1 MTMRKTMLQK
11 QGMKNSKKD
20 ASPFFMPLGRYQHVL
35 WKHSS
40 ILLLENQGRKA
51 VNLRM
56 PAMAAVI

>member
-1 MTMRKTMLQK
+1 MQK

-20 ASPFFMPLGRYQHVL
+20 ASPFFMPLSRYQHVL